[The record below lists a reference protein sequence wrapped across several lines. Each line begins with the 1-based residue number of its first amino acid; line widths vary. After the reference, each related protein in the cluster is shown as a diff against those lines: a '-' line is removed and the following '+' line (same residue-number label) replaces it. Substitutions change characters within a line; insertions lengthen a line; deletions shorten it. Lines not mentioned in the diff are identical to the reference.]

1 MPDDNKGRQWAE
13 KTKLAYLGPNGP
25 AFGLPFDM
33 TVRYSGLQKEV
44 LALYRRC
51 VILGLGLA
59 MVCNLAARYGWFGQS
74 HHHRETSFASTFAT
88 VSRPKRHRCLPGM

>member
-1 MPDDNKGRQWAE
+1 MGGEA
-13 KTKLAYLGPNGP
+13 KLAYLGPNGP
-25 AFGLPFDM
+25 VLVGLDM
-33 TVRYSGLQKEV
+33 TVGYSGLQKEV

-74 HHHRETSFASTFAT
+74 HHHQEISFASTFAT